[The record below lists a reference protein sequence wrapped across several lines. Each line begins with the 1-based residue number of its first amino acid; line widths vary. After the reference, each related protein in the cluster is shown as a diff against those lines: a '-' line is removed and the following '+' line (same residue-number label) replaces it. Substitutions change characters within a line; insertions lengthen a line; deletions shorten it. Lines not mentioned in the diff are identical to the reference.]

1 MVAARKLYNNL
12 PEAELMEIDIE
23 HVSEVAVVGLFGR
36 FDSNTAHKVQQTTL
50 PLAKAG
56 HKILLD
62 MTNVNYMS
70 SAGLRTLLTL
80 YRTVREQHGSIA
92 LAGLNEELTDVMSI
106 TGFIEFFS
114 KADNRKNGI
123 KLLSTQKQ

>member
-1 MVAARKLYNNL
+1 MVAAKKSYDDL
-12 PEAELMEIDIE
+12 PGIELMEIDIE
-23 HVSEVAVVGLFGR
+23 HVNEVAVVGLFGR

-80 YRTVREQHGSIA
+80 YRTVREQHGAIA

-106 TGFIEFFS
+106 TGFIDFFN
-114 KADNRKNGI
+114 KADDRKTGI
-123 KLLSTQKQ
+123 NLLSGQKQ